1 MDTKYNAIEM
11 INKLNI
17 EALDDETHDILNGEE
32 MIPNNPLVMAVY
44 EILNQEIVMPVL
56 DMIEKRIGESDVSFA
71 GFVKSDYDDSVE
83 LIFANPAMHIESHIG
98 NEVIAEKVA
107 TLYIEENAQYQAIQK
122 ELQAYN
128 A

>member
-1 MDTKYNAIEM
+1 MDIYIW
-11 INKLNI
+11 
-17 EALDDETHDILNGEE
+17 
-32 MIPNNPLVMAVY
+32 
-44 EILNQEIVMPVL
+44 
-56 DMIEKRIGESDVSFA
+56 IGFA
-71 GFVKSDYDDSVE
+71 KSDYDDSVE
-83 LIFANPAMHIESHIG
+83 LIFDNPALHIESHIG